1 MKLSKDNV
9 TLEIMV
15 YIKTVFKSL
24 TEKQKNNAFTL
35 HDLLN
40 YKKFK
45 KCTVILDVASF
56 YLCTL
61 VNNFI
66 IPKK

>member
-15 YIKTVFKSL
+15 YIKIVFKSL
-24 TEKQKNNAFTL
+24 TEKTTL
-35 HDLLN
+35 ILFMIYLTTRSSRN
-40 YKKFK
+40 
-45 KCTVILDVASF
+45 VILDVASF
-56 YLCTL
+56 YLRTL
-61 VNNFI
+61 VNKFI